1 MRTSSVVG
9 HKFLYMGTY
18 CALGW
23 ALKAPSSA
31 SSEEPRHGLLMG
43 LPHPIHRTD
52 VCADV
57 PIGELCGADEAPD
70 YAKQSLAQDTRTEAT
85 LVGAV

>member
-1 MRTSSVVG
+1 MGASVVG
-9 HKFLYMGTY
+9 HKFLYIGTY

-43 LPHPIHRTD
+43 LPHPIQHAD

-57 PIGELCGADEAPD
+57 PMGELWGADEDPEHANE
-70 YAKQSLAQDTRTEAT
+70 LLTHDTRERAASVT
-85 LVGAV
+85 G